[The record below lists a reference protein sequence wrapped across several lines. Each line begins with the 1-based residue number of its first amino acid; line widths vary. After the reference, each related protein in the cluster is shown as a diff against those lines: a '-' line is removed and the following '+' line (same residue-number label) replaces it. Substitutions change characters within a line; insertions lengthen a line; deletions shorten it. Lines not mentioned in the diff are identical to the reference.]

1 MDTVTESSMAIE
13 LGRLGGLGIIHR
25 FMDPQRQVEECQK
38 VAQEN
43 QYVVPAI
50 GVGESERKRLTTL
63 MEAAIP
69 IHMVSIDVANGHSIL
84 MKEMVDWVKATY
96 PGLPIMA
103 GNIATFHGYEFMI
116 ELGVDAV
123 RVGIGGGSICKTR
136 IQSSVGIPTLSSVV
150 DCARARHK
158 FKYYNK
164 NNPNMKYPSIIADG
178 GIRYPSDV
186 VKSIIGGADAVMCGG
201 VFAGTD
207 ESPSSLVYINEVPKK
222 MYRGMASASVQKDL
236 RGGLKEG
243 TCSEGVTTYI
253 PYVGSLKE
261 VLYGDDGFVG
271 GLKSGMSYTN
281 TRTIQELQKFDTY
294 IVITQS
300 SLNESHAYGTKK

>member
-1 MDTVTESSMAIE
+1 MIEHKRIKGLSFDDILIPPVYSDIRSRSEPDTSTKVGPLELKIPFISSPMDTVTESNMAIE

-43 QYVVPAI
+43 QWVVPAI
-50 GVGESERKRLTTL
+50 GVGEVERKRLTTL

-123 RVGIGGGSICKTR
+123 RVGIGGGCLMPTTTVLTKRGDIPISEIELGDVVLTHSGEWNSVTDIITSLKNEEVISIN
-136 IQSSVGIPTLSSVV
+136 GIETTT
-150 DCARARHK
+150 DH
-158 FKYYNK
+158 KYY
-164 NNPNMKYPSIIADG
+164 
-178 GIRYPSDV
+178 V
-186 VKSIIGGADAVMCGG
+186 VNVQDIDKL
-201 VFAGTD
+201 TD
-207 ESPSSLVYINEVPKK
+207 ENIHNFAFWLPAGEINDNHMLV
-222 MYRGMASASVQKDL
+222 GH
-236 RGGLKEG
+236 
-243 TCSEGVTTYI
+243 
-253 PYVGSLKE
+253 
-261 VLYGDDGFVG
+261 GD
-271 GLKSGMSYTN
+271 
-281 TRTIQELQKFDTY
+281 E
-294 IVITQS
+294 
-300 SLNESHAYGTKK
+300 